1 MTKAQEMAVENLKNA
16 FFKTFSY
23 GRPDEREFKE
33 VHVEYWEETETVY
46 VRLEMGLIGDEGTM
60 AAVFCTDST
69 TTCIGKKGGYFQH
82 RPTTN
87 KDADSAFVRRLI
99 GAYIADSSWK
109 IRIKRRSD
117 CIWLLRK
124 DVSDA

>member
-23 GRPDEREFKE
+23 GHPEGREFKE
-33 VHVEYWEETETVY
+33 VHIEYWEETETVY

-60 AAVFCTDST
+60 ATIFCRDST
-69 TTCIGKKGGYFQH
+69 TTCIGKKGGYFQY

-87 KDADSAFVRRLI
+87 KECRLN
-99 GAYIADSSWK
+99 
-109 IRIKRRSD
+109 
-117 CIWLLRK
+117 LREAVYWGFHCRQLMEK
-124 DVSDA
+124 KNKKKEA